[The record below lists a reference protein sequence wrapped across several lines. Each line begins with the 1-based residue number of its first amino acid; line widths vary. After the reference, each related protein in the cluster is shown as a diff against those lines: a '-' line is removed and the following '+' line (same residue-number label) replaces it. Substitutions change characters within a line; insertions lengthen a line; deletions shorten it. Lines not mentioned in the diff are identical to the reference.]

1 MSQVSTAGADVGR
14 ELLILG
20 ILRRQALSAYAVDKT
35 VRQHSPLYR
44 LMNRGNV
51 YHLVQR
57 LSESGYLQRKIASSK
72 RGPSPSKFVFT
83 LSAAGEKRFG
93 EVLERVMLDAQSP
106 EPSLAIA
113 LVLLGQLPRARGI
126 ALLREREREIARQ
139 ERRVRRLFGDLEARS
154 APGFLAG
161 THALHALESERTF
174 LRDALRR
181 LQNRRW
187 HPEWE

>member
-1 MSQVSTAGADVGR
+1 MSLANRGGVDVGR

-20 ILRRQALSAYAVDKT
+20 ILRGQPLSAYAVDKT
-35 VRQHSPLYR
+35 VRVHSPLYR
-44 LMNRGNV
+44 LLNRGNI
-51 YHLVQR
+51 YHLVHR
-57 LSESGYLQRKIASSK
+57 LADEGFLQRKNAIAK
-72 RGPSPSKFVFT
+72 RGPSPSKIVFA
-83 LSAAGEKRFG
+83 LSANGEKRFQ
-93 EVLERVMLDAQSP
+93 ELLARVMLDAQSP
-106 EPSLAIA
+106 ESSLEIA
-113 LVLLGQLPRARGI
+113 MVLIGELPRARGI
-126 ALLREREREIARQ
+126 ALLRERDRELARQ

-187 HPEWE
+187 HPEWA

>member
-1 MSQVSTAGADVGR
+1 MSPVNSAGADLGR

-20 ILRRQALSAYAVDKT
+20 IMRRQPLSAYAVDKA
-35 VRQHSPLYR
+35 VRDHSPLYR

-57 LSESGYLQRKIASSK
+57 LADDGFLQRKSASAK
-72 RGPSPSKFVFT
+72 RGPAPSKSVFS
-83 LSAAGEKRFG
+83 LSAAGEKRFN
-93 EVLERVMLDAQSP
+93 EILERVMLDAQSP
-106 EPSLAIA
+106 ESSLEIA
-113 LVLLGQLPRARGI
+113 LVLLGQLPRARGV
-126 ALLREREREIARQ
+126 ALLRERDRELARQ

-161 THALHALESERTF
+161 THALHTLESERTF
-174 LRDALRR
+174 LREALRR
-181 LQNRRW
+181 VANRRW